1 MVSPMDPVAVI
12 VRSAVSIVRAGV
24 AVTAVIGRGIAIAAV
39 AITIAIVRIAVA
51 IGISR
56 IAVAVIAAVIRS
68 GQRAADQRARGQ
80 ADAEP
85 APAPAAVPPCG
96 LGRSRK

>member
-1 MVSPMDPVAVI
+1 MVSPMDPVAMI
-12 VRSAVSIVRAGV
+12 VRSAISIVRAGV

-39 AITIAIVRIAVA
+39 AIAVAVVRITA

-56 IAVAVIAAVIRS
+56 IAVAVAAVVRRS
-68 GQRAADQRARGQ
+68 ERSADQRASRP
-80 ADAEP
+80 AYAEP
-85 APAPAAVPPCG
+85 APAPATAVPPRR